1 MVKGHD
7 FFAAEALQIRNMTRR
22 GKNKRGLNRAIAE
35 HGSEAFFDILKCR
48 AARAGIPFVE
58 VPPAGTSQDCSRCG
72 IRVSKALSERVR
84 RSGECALE
92 LDRDG
97 NAARNVLSRGLR
109 IFEDS
114 VAAGGT
120 A

>member
-1 MVKGHD
+1 MKCYD
-7 FFAAEALQIRNMTRR
+7 FIAVEALQIRNMIRK

-35 HGSEAFFDILKCR
+35 QGWGEFFDILKCK
-48 AARAGIPFVE
+48 AASVGIPFVE

-72 IRVSKALSERVR
+72 NRVPKALSERVHR
-84 RSGECALE
+84 CGVCGLE
-92 LDRDG
+92 LDRDE
-97 NAARNVLSRGLR
+97 NAARNVLRRGLR
-109 IFEDS
+109 IFAQA